1 MEKLNAFESSN
12 IAEIAYDASAQVLQ
26 VIFHNGSSYQYFD
39 VPDHIWEQFKVAGSK
54 GIFLNSSIKGQFRY
68 SKV

>member
-1 MEKLNAFESSN
+1 MEKLTAFESSN

-26 VIFHNGSSYQYFD
+26 VIFHNGSSYQYID